1 MDPCS
6 QMDLPIEIPCTDSSA
21 LQTCGRIPVDPRI
34 LGRCRLN
41 RNVMIAL
48 AGGLAA
54 GFLAGYFVF
63 SGESRDAASPV
74 VAASTAPI
82 MPAPSLGGAMPGAA
96 PGAMPSGPVLPSAE
110 VQARI
115 TRLETAVLADPKNHD
130 AWADLGNEYFD
141 SHQAQKAV
149 DAYGK
154 ALALKPG
161 DPNVLTDQ
169 GVMYRQLGQFD
180 KALATF
186 QKANKLQPSH
196 VQSLFNMGIVYAN
209 DLNKPDE
216 AAKAWNKVLALAPA
230 SDQAAQA
237 RQMLSQLKK

>member
-1 MDPCS
+1 M
-6 QMDLPIEIPCTDSSA
+6 
-21 LQTCGRIPVDPRI
+21 DPRI

-63 SGESRDAASPV
+63 GGESREASPV
-74 VAASTAPI
+74 VAASTTPI

-96 PGAMPSGPVLPSAE
+96 PGAMPGGPTLPSAE

-115 TRLETAVLADPKNHD
+115 ARLETVVLADPKNHD

-149 DAYGK
+149 NAYGK

-161 DPNVLTDQ
+161 NPNILTDQ

-180 KALATF
+180 KALANF
-186 QKANKLQPSH
+186 QKANKLDPSH
-196 VQSLFNMGIVYAN
+196 VQSLFNIGVVYAN

-216 AAKAWNKVLALAPA
+216 AAKAWNKVLTVAPG
-230 SDQAAQA
+230 SQQAAQA

>member
-1 MDPCS
+1 
-6 QMDLPIEIPCTDSSA
+6 
-21 LQTCGRIPVDPRI
+21 V
-34 LGRCRLN
+34 
-41 RNVMIAL
+41 
-48 AGGLAA
+48 
-54 GFLAGYFVF
+54 
-63 SGESRDAASPV
+63 
-74 VAASTAPI
+74 
-82 MPAPSLGGAMPGAA
+82 GAY
-96 PGAMPSGPVLPSAE
+96 
-110 VQARI
+110 
-115 TRLETAVLADPKNHD
+115 D
-130 AWADLGNEYFD
+130 
-141 SHQAQKAV
+141 
-149 DAYGK
+149 K

>member
-1 MDPCS
+1 LS
-6 QMDLPIEIPCTDSSA
+6 
-21 LQTCGRIPVDPRI
+21 
-34 LGRCRLN
+34 
-41 RNVMIAL
+41 RNIMFAL
-48 AGGLAA
+48 AGGMAV

-63 SGESRDAASPV
+63 GGESRDAASPV
-74 VAASTAPI
+74 VAASTTPI
-82 MPAPSLGGAMPGAA
+82 MPAPSLGGALPGAA
-96 PGAMPSGPVLPSAE
+96 PGAMPGGPVLPSAE
-110 VQARI
+110 AQARI
-115 TRLETAVLADPKNHD
+115 AHLEAAVLADPKNRA

-161 DPNVLTDQ
+161 DPNILTDQ

-180 KALATF
+180 NALANF
-186 QKANKLQPSH
+186 QKANKLDPSH
-196 VQSLFNMGIVYAN
+196 VQSLFNIGVVYAN
-209 DLNKPDE
+209 DLNKPEE
-216 AAKAWNKVLALAPA
+216 AAKAWNKVLAAAPN